1 MMTMLMLLV
10 LELMI
15 GVRKLS
21 QKSKKRK
28 LFRNNR
34 LTQSKMK
41 IKNSLNFKEIT
52 KLKKNMLKEI
62 RYFEG
67 SKR

>member
-34 LTQSKMK
+34 LTQSNMK
-41 IKNSLNFKEIT
+41 IKNSLNFKEIM
-52 KLKKNMLKEI
+52 KLKKNM
-62 RYFEG
+62 F
-67 SKR
+67 KRNSIF